1 MPSMPRL
8 TDTRCRTAKPADAP
22 YAIQDGR
29 GLYLEVRPT
38 GLKVW
43 RYRYWLTPT
52 RAGRYTI
59 GHYPAVSLGDA
70 RKERERIRAM
80 VADGKNPADEKRNAS
95 ARARA
100 QTANTFSA
108 VAGEW
113 LEQQR
118 AGMAESTYRN
128 VESAIR
134 RNAIA
139 AFGDLPIA
147 EVTPAQVLAMLRGIE
162 DRGAQAM
169 ASLVRSRVSAIYRYA
184 IATLRADR
192 DPAAALVGAIRRP
205 RVEHHVALSRAQIGE
220 LLKRLET
227 YRGAPETICAIRLLL
242 FTFVRTV
249 ELRLAQW
256 CEIDEA
262 RAEWRIPAERMKC
275 RLPHL
280 VPLSTQALAE
290 LRKLRSL
297 TGHRPML
304 FPHAS
309 RGGASYMAG
318 PTINQALEI
327 MGFNGAG
334 TIGFSAHGFRTTAST
349 LLHEL
354 GYRPDVIERQLAHT
368 EANQVR
374 AAYNHAA
381 YLTERREM
389 MQAWGDFC
397 EKTLDS

>member
-1 MPSMPRL
+1 MPRL
-8 TDTRCRTAKPADAP
+8 TDTRCRTAKPADTP
-22 YAIQDGR
+22 YALQDGR

-43 RYRYWLTPT
+43 RYRYWLTTT

-80 VADGKNPADEKRNAS
+80 VAAGKNPADEKRNAS
-95 ARARA
+95 ARSNAKS
-100 QTANTFSA
+100 ANTFAA

-118 AGMAESTYRN
+118 ADMAESTYRTL
-128 VESAIR
+128 ESALR
-134 RNAIA
+134 RNAFQ
-139 AFGDLPIA
+139 AFGDSPIA
-147 EVTPAQVLAMLRGIE
+147 DVTPAQVLTMLRTIE

-169 ASLVRSRVSAIYRYA
+169 ACFVRSRVSAIFRYA
-184 IATLRADR
+184 IASLRADR
-192 DPAAALVGAIRRP
+192 DPAAALVGAIRRQK
-205 RVEHHVALSRAQIGE
+205 VAHHVALTRAQIGE
-220 LLKRLET
+220 LLAKLAT
-227 YRGAPETICAIRLLL
+227 YRGAPETIIATKLLL
-242 FTFVRTV
+242 LTFVRTV
-249 ELRLAQW
+249 ELRLTHW
-256 CEIDEA
+256 DEIDEA

-290 LRKLRSL
+290 LRKLRAL

-304 FPHAS
+304 FPHSS
-309 RGGASYMAG
+309 RGGLAYMAG

-327 MGFNGAG
+327 MGFNGKG
-334 TIGFSAHGFRTTAST
+334 TIGFSAHGFMATAST

-368 EANQVR
+368 EANQVK

-381 YLTERREM
+381 YLVERREM

-397 EKTLDS
+397 LTTEKEK